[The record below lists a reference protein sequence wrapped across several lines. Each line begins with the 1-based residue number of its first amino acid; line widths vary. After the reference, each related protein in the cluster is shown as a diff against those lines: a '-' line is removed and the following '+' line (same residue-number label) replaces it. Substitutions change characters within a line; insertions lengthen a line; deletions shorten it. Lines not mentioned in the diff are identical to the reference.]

1 VLDSNGRPASPIWL
15 LGGISHKFV
24 LAPSNDTDPPTSA
37 LYTWD
42 TITGINDKAFT
53 QDQWTDGPTP
63 TYVST
68 SSFTLV
74 GDQTSTFQPG
84 RRIKATV
91 TAGTVYGFILSSTF
105 SSVTTVVLE
114 SAVLDSGL
122 SAVAYGLVSSG
133 SSGLPILPLRTWLA
147 GLTLSNN
154 VSDATNDIDIAA
166 GECADSTNTFLL
178 KLTSSITKR
187 LDAAWAVG
195 TNQGGLDTGA
205 IANGVYHKWL
215 IERSDT
221 GVVDA
226 LFSLSATAPT
236 MPTSY
241 DRKKRLGGIIR
252 AGGTIL
258 PFTQFKDNFLLTTPV
273 RDINVT
279 NPGNTAQTRTLASII
294 TGVRVRAYLHV
305 ATFDTGALES
315 VYVSDLNA
323 TDQAPSQTASPLH
336 SNRSQV
342 ANDTGANPMSVL
354 TNTSGQIRTRNSA
367 GGVNCTL
374 IIVTLGWDD
383 YRID

>member
-1 VLDSNGRPASPIWL
+1 MSAIETWSTAAASNNSVSPDGWPENMPSSGVNNSAREMMASL
-15 LGGISHKFV
+15 K
-24 LAPSNDTDPPTSA
+24 
-37 LYTWD
+37 TWH
-42 TITGINDKAFT
+42 DK
-53 QDQWTDGPTP
+53 
-63 TYVST
+63 
-68 SSFTLV
+68 
-74 GDQTSTFQPG
+74 
-84 RRIKATV
+84 V
-91 TAGTVYGFILSSTF
+91 TA
-105 SSVTTVVLE
+105 
-114 SAVLDSGL
+114 
-122 SAVAYGLVSSG
+122 
-133 SSGLPILPLRTWLA
+133 LPLLS

-154 VSDATNDIDIAA
+154 ASDATNDIDIAA
-166 GECADSTNTFLL
+166 GYACATGGGALMQLS
-178 KLTSSITKR
+178 SSITKR

-205 IANGVYHKWL
+205 VANGVYHKWL
-215 IERSDT
+215 IQRSDT
-221 GVVDA
+221 AVVDA
-226 LFSLSATAPT
+226 LFSLSATSPT

-258 PFTQFKDNFLLTTPV
+258 PFTQFGNNFLLTTPV

-279 NPGNTAQTRTLASII
+279 NPGNTGQTRTLASVI
-294 TGVRVRAYLHV
+294 TGVRVRAYINV

-323 TDQAPSQTASPLH
+323 TDQAPSQTAAPLH

-374 IIVTLGWDD
+374 VIVTLGWDD